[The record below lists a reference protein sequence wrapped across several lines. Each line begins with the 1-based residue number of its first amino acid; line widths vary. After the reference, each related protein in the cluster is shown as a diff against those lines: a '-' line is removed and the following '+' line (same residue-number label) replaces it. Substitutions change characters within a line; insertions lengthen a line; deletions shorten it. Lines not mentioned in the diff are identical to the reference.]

1 MGSLKKLEAS
11 IGKTKTRREVRR
23 QEIINAAID
32 IFFEHGYHKAS
43 MRDIARKVGVTQA
56 SLYYHFRNK
65 EEICYTIVNQTSND
79 LLLTLKSILK
89 QEKDPIE
96 KLKDIIVGQ
105 ILMIKTQRK
114 EVKILIE
121 DKKFLSAELNK
132 LIKDQEKMTFDIF
145 KSNMEDLRRQGKL
158 RDFDLTTA
166 TFGMFGM
173 INWLYHWYNPKG
185 RLSLEE
191 LAEHIVNIL
200 FYGILSDNYKSRVG
214 SGHNG
219 HSLPTERL
227 VPIS

>member
-1 MGSLKKLEAS
+1 MVRFNMGSPNNFEKS
-11 IGKTKTRREVRR
+11 PVKTKNKRDARRH
-23 QEIINAAID
+23 EIINASID
-32 IFFEHGYHKAS
+32 IFYEYGYHKAS

-65 EEICYTIVNQTSND
+65 EEICYTIVNRASND

-96 KLKDIIVGQ
+96 KLKDIIIGQ
-105 ILMIKTQRK
+105 ILMIKTRRK

-145 KSNMEDLRRQGKL
+145 KSNMEVLKRQGKV

-166 TFGMFGM
+166 TFGIFGM
-173 INWLYHWYNPKG
+173 MNWLYHWYRPEKN
-185 RLSLEE
+185 LSLEQ
-191 LAEHIVNIL
+191 LAEQIVSNL
-200 FYGILSDNYKSRVG
+200 FHGLLRDEKWEEG
-214 SGHNG
+214 GKF
-219 HSLPTERL
+219 
-227 VPIS
+227 

>member
-1 MGSLKKLEAS
+1 MASLKKYETS
-11 IGKTKTRREVRR
+11 IAKTKTRSEVRR
-23 QEIINAAID
+23 LEIINAAID
-32 IFFEHGYHKAS
+32 IFFEYGYHKAS
-43 MRDIARKVGVTQA
+43 MRDIARRVGVTQA

-65 EEICYTIVNQTSND
+65 EEICYTIVNKASND

-89 QEKDPIE
+89 QKKDPIE
-96 KLKDIIVGQ
+96 KLKDIVLGQ
-105 ILMIKTQRK
+105 ILMIKTRRK

-185 RLSLEE
+185 KLSLEE

-200 FYGILSDNYKSRVG
+200 FYGLLSDNHKSKVG
-214 SGHNG
+214 STRNG
-219 HSLPTERL
+219 HPLST
-227 VPIS
+227 

>member
-1 MGSLKKLEAS
+1 MGSPNNFEKS
-11 IGKTKTRREVRR
+11 PVKTKNKRDARRH
-23 QEIINAAID
+23 EIINASID
-32 IFFEHGYHKAS
+32 IFYEYGYHKAS

-65 EEICYTIVNQTSND
+65 EEICYTIVNRASND

-96 KLKDIIVGQ
+96 KLKDIIIGQ
-105 ILMIKTQRK
+105 ILMIKTRRK

-145 KSNMEDLRRQGKL
+145 KSNMEALKKQGKI

-166 TFGMFGM
+166 TFGIFGM
-173 INWLYHWYNPKG
+173 INWLYHWYRPNGK
-185 RLSLEE
+185 LSLEE

-200 FYGILSDNYKSRVG
+200 FYGLLSEEAPK
-214 SGHNG
+214 
-219 HSLPTERL
+219 EK
-227 VPIS
+227 